1 MLIELKNGEK
11 ITFSDDDAYAEISME
26 RITVKQKET
35 KRMLFWVPTENINY
49 WILDGQH

>member
-11 ITFSDDDAYAEISME
+11 ITFSNDDAYAEISME

-35 KRMLFWVPTENINY
+35 KRMLFWVPTDNLEEV
-49 WILDGQH
+49 